1 MTTVNKGYALRSM
14 VATLSAAAAAVRTAE
29 ISSNPSSYE
38 IPVKPRGVIDQLR
51 LPCCVST
58 ALSSAMEVLNPS
70 SPQLAPLFHYY
81 VTRFDNGGADA
92 SGSLYL
98 ENGLSTLTFQGICR
112 EDLHRQPYTEE
123 GAVKKPSDDA
133 YLDGKARALGRRQL
147 RVRYS
152 QSEGPSKVVWIR
164 EQLRNNCPILLGMQL
179 PDGYPN
185 LFLESDL
192 VWRDPDKPP
201 RTLNGHCV
209 YVFGYDDGR
218 QALHVQDSQ
227 GRRKGFENGCWWM
240 GYRVVDSTVV
250 HEVYRLIP

>member
-1 MTTVNKGYALRSM
+1 M
-14 VATLSAAAAAVRTAE
+14 VANLSAAAAAVRTAE

-38 IPVKPRGVIDQLR
+38 IPVKPRAVIDQLR

-58 ALSSAMEVLNPS
+58 ALSAAMEVLNPS

-98 ENGLSTLTFQGICR
+98 ENGLSTLTVNGICR

-133 YLDGKARALGRRQL
+133 YTDAKTRALGRRHL

-164 EQLRNNCPILLGMQL
+164 EQLRNDCPILLGIQL
-179 PDGYPN
+179 PDGYPDR
-185 LFLESDL
+185 FLDPNL
-192 VWRDPDKPP
+192 VWRDPDKPA

-209 YVFGYDDGR
+209 YVFGYDDGL
-218 QALHVQDSQ
+218 QALHVHDSQ
-227 GRRKGFENGCWWM
+227 GRRKGFENGVGGWAIASSIVPSFMKCI
-240 GYRVVDSTVV
+240 D
-250 HEVYRLIP
+250 